1 VTMTSAGRALSVTD
15 FFDGDAANWDTYYER
30 DDLFSVIHQHRRS
43 MALAWVDELKLPDGA
58 RVLEVGCGTG
68 LFAIDLAQR
77 GFRVTAVDSAAR
89 MLARARANI
98 AAAKVV
104 DRIALVRADS
114 ERLPLS
120 RESFDLVVAL
130 GLVPWV
136 PSPANTLTEMVGML
150 IPGGRLVVNCD
161 NRRRLAVLLDPRYTP
176 PLAGVRWLFK
186 RLRRRDRALDQPI
199 TGTHRH
205 VPSEFDALLAEVG
218 APVERSLTFGFGPF
232 TLLGREALPSRA
244 GLVAHR
250 GLQRLAEAGTPGLW
264 STGAQYMVRAV
275 RA

>member
-1 VTMTSAGRALSVTD
+1 MTGASPALAVTD
-15 FFDGDAANWDTYYER
+15 FFDGDAANWDAYYER
-30 DDLFSVIHQHRRS
+30 NDLFSVIHQHRRS
-43 MALAWVDELKLPDGA
+43 VALAWVDELRFPAGV

-68 LFAIDLAQR
+68 LFAIELARR

-89 MLARARANI
+89 MIARSQANVE
-98 AAAKVV
+98 AAKVG
-104 DRIALVRADS
+104 DRITLVRADS

-130 GLVPWV
+130 GLLPWV
-136 PSPANTLTEMVGML
+136 SSPANTLTEMVGMVT
-150 IPGGRLVVNCD
+150 PGGRLIVNCD
-161 NRRRLAVLLDPRYTP
+161 NRHRLAVLLDPRYTP
-176 PLAGVRWLFK
+176 PLAGARWLVR
-186 RLRRRDRALDQPI
+186 RLRRRHGPLSQPV

-205 VPSEFDALLAEVG
+205 LPSEFDALLAEVG

-232 TLLGREALPSRA
+232 TLLGRQALPNRA

-250 GLQRLAEAGTPGLW
+250 GLQRLAEAGMPGLW
-264 STGAQYMVRAV
+264 STGAQYMVRAI